1 MFGKSIYAK
10 LYLSFLIIF
19 LATLVLVLVLA
30 AQFYGSRLKNE
41 IHEYSLSE
49 ARFLRDDYSETCG
62 PVPSYSPRCREFLG
76 KISRMGLLR
85 FGVYDSS
92 GRVVYASRKGLSPL
106 DPQELRRAFNGEEI
120 VGVMRRE
127 PPHVM
132 LPVNDSQGQV
142 ASVLVLQRAPH
153 REWLPRFPLAFSLLV
168 AGIAIAIMVI
178 PLSRLITSPLRQLHG
193 LARKWAEGH
202 LEERSQIR
210 GTDEI
215 GELGRVF
222 NGMADSLQ
230 KMLQQKKEFLALIS
244 HELKSPVARMK
255 IASEILA
262 ERNSQNP
269 ETAKLIEGIKSDL
282 DESEKMIEQLLLIS
296 RIEMDLPAPVEERL
310 DAAEMVRRAVQQV
323 QSVAGVR
330 NILLRSDLPGESL
343 TMRGDSSELQRAVG
357 NVIENAVKFSKEGS
371 EVLIAAKKESGRIR
385 ISVSDSGIGI
395 PPEEREKIFEPFF
408 RGRRAADKNGS
419 GLGLFLAR
427 RIVERHG
434 GKISASEN
442 TPSGTVIHMD
452 LPQAGPDS

>member
-10 LYLSFLIIF
+10 LYLSFLVIF
-19 LATLVLVLVLA
+19 LATLVLVLMLS

-49 ARFLRDDYSETCG
+49 ARFLRDDYAETCG
-62 PVPSYSPRCREFLG
+62 AVPSYSPRCKEFLG
-76 KISRMGLLR
+76 KVSRMGLLR
-85 FGVYDSS
+85 FGVYDTS
-92 GRVVYASRKGLSPL
+92 GRVIYASRRGLSPL
-106 DPQELRRAFNGEEI
+106 DAEELRRTFNGEEI
-120 VGVMRRE
+120 VGVARRE

-132 LPVNDSQGQV
+132 LPVKDLQGHV

-178 PLSRLITSPLRQLHG
+178 PLSKRITSPLRQLHG

-202 LEERSQIR
+202 LEERSRIR

-269 ETAKLIEGIKSDL
+269 ETAKLIEGIKRDL
-282 DESEKMIEQLLLIS
+282 DESEEMIEQLLLIS
-296 RIEMDLPAPVEERL
+296 RIEMDFPTAVQEQV
-310 DAAEMVRRAVQQV
+310 DAGEMVRRAVQQL

-330 NILLRSDLPGESL
+330 NIRLRSDLPPEPL
-343 TMRGDSSELQRAVG
+343 TMRGDGSELQRAVG
-357 NVIENAVKFSKEGS
+357 NVIENAVKFSNDGA
-371 EVLIAAKKESGRIR
+371 EVLIATKGEAGRIR
-385 ISVSDSGIGI
+385 ISVADSGIGVA
-395 PPEEREKIFEPFF
+395 PEEREKIFEPFF
-408 RGRRAADKNGS
+408 RGKGAADKNGS

-434 GKISASEN
+434 GKIGASEN
-442 TPSGTVIHMD
+442 TPSGTVILMD